1 MSGKLRPPDVRLR
14 CYHGIVNPLQTLGLA
29 LGAGFSSGLNLYA
42 TIATLGLLQRFG
54 IIHLPETLQ
63 VLAHPWILGI
73 ALALYAIEFLADKIP
88 YVDTI
93 WDAVHTLIRPP
104 AAALLAYGATVA
116 APPEWR
122 WGAALLAGGVA
133 LTSHGTKASAR
144 AAVNTSPEPFSNWV
158 LSLGEDALAIW
169 LTWMATVH
177 PIATVALVAV
187 LVVLAGYLLF
197 HLFRFLRRSLRR
209 LLA

>member
-1 MSGKLRPPDVRLR
+1 M
-14 CYHGIVNPLQTLGLA
+14 NPLQTLGLA

-42 TIATLGLLQRFG
+42 TIATLGLLQRYG

-73 ALALYAIEFLADKIP
+73 ALALYAIEFLADKVP

-144 AAVNTSPEPFSNWV
+144 AAVNASPEPFSNWV
-158 LSLGEDALAIW
+158 LSLGEDALAVW

-177 PIATVALVAV
+177 PIATVAVVTV
-187 LVVLAGYLLF
+187 LVVLAGYVLF